1 MTTIGLK
8 NCFTCF
14 RRTENF
20 LCISEQDTVSGEN
33 VEAIF
38 SKHFWFTKD
47 DYKNRI
53 VCTSCWEKI
62 DEFHK
67 FYCEVEKFHAPDMI
81 VEVKLEPSDQS
92 PEDALFMLEQDSM
105 GKDYD
110 KSAVA
115 GEESQHAG
123 SQLFVEA
130 VYHSEEEKPLD
141 VEGTNP
147 KHKKSDKKSNNI
159 EVKRDESSD
168 DSDEDDDDDDGESDD
183 ADYKPI
189 GQTNQSDSE
198 SESNVP
204 LARRAIARR
213 TGKKRPSPKK
223 TERNDN
229 FTCHKCVEAR
239 TDKGETFKS
248 FYWLKQHF
256 KKVHDSPCY
265 IFCCNKKWPTTRSY
279 NLHTTYHSGTKKN
292 KTNSLRCLD
301 CKRWFKDQGSF
312 AHHMF
317 LVHTPEEAK
326 QFKCDRCLKAFA
338 DEEMLNSHVKWHD
351 EVEQRN
357 HHCPLCN
364 RYFMGAGNLD
374 NHNISHHSNIK
385 AKESSTAVQNTAAEN
400 EDDDDDDSNPESTER
415 ATDKTPVK
423 EGLEFPLRRKRGTP
437 EDIAVQEALIRQF
450 VSFNCTRCDFI
461 GDSFTT
467 LVSHCKK
474 AHKTASGAVICCER
488 RFGKR
493 LRLYEHCLR
502 HLNPDHFKCE
512 LCGKTFTDSYGLQ
525 HHNWWIHTPVSER
538 PFKCD
543 VCGDAFVKDYLLK
556 QHMERHMEKE
566 RKTHTCDQ
574 CGRTYTTGQQLKTH
588 MQTQHGAVSDWV
600 CDACAKG
607 FTHRALLEQHRL
619 THTEEG
625 LASLRKQCEKCN
637 RWLTNHRNYQ
647 RHKRRCFNN
656 RGPVKCEVCG
666 LVSVNETALRS
677 HNRLHHSNRPKYA
690 CSFCGKEFKKQLRC
704 KEHEAN
710 HTGDVL
716 YRCPFCP
723 RMCNSSSNMYTHK
736 KTAHPEQWAEAVA
749 AKYYKPPSTT

>member
-14 RRTENF
+14 RKTENF
-20 LCISEQDTVSGEN
+20 RCIAEQDTVSGEN

-38 SKHFWFTKD
+38 SKHFWFSKD

-53 VCTSCWEKI
+53 ICTSCWEKI

-67 FYCEVEKFHAPDMI
+67 FYCEVEKVHAPDMI
-81 VEVKLEPSDQS
+81 VEIKLEPGEDS
-92 PEDALFMLEQDSM
+92 PEDVMIDKNYE
-105 GKDYD
+105 
-110 KSAVA
+110 KSALNCHEAEDV
-115 GEESQHAG
+115 G

-130 VYHSEEEKPLD
+130 VYHSEEQKPLKTED
-141 VEGTNP
+141 P
-147 KHKKSDKKSNNI
+147 KTAHEKLDKKKVDPNDGEPS
-159 EVKRDESSD
+159 
-168 DSDEDDDDDDGESDD
+168 DDDDDESDD
-183 ADYKPI
+183 LDYKP
-189 GQTNQSDSE
+189 NAEANLSESE

-204 LARRAIARR
+204 LARRAVTRR
-213 TGKKRPSPKK
+213 KGIKRSLTKKI
-223 TERNDN
+223 ERNES
-229 FTCHKCVEAR
+229 FTCHKCIESR
-239 TDKGETFKS
+239 KDKGETFKS

-279 NLHTTYHSGTKKN
+279 NLHITYHSGNTKT
-292 KTNSLRCLD
+292 KTSSLRCLD

-326 QFKCDRCLKAFA
+326 QFKCVRCTKAFA
-338 DEEMLNSHVKWHD
+338 EEELLNSHIKWHD

-364 RYFMGAGNLD
+364 RYFMGAGNLQ
-374 NHNISHHSNIK
+374 NHNISHHSNLK
-385 AKESSTAVQNTAAEN
+385 ASEKEVAATKSN
-400 EDDDDDDSNPESTER
+400 MVADDNDDDDDEDSNPESLER
-415 ATDKTPVK
+415 VPGKTYGK
-423 EGLEFPLRRKRGTP
+423 EALEFPLRRKRGTP
-437 EDIAVQEALIRQF
+437 EEYAEQEALIRQF
-450 VSFNCTRCDFI
+450 VSFNCNRCDFI
-461 GDSFTT
+461 ADTFTMLT
-467 LVSHCKK
+467 SHCKK
-474 AHKTASGAVICCER
+474 EHKTASGAVICCER

-502 HLNPDHFKCE
+502 HLNPDYFKCDM
-512 LCGKTFTDSYGLQ
+512 CGKTFTDSYGLQ
-525 HHNWWIHTPVSER
+525 HHKWWIHTPVSER

-574 CGRTYTTGQQLKTH
+574 CGRTYTTGLQLKTH
-588 MQTQHGAVSDWV
+588 MQTQHGALSDWV
-600 CDACAKG
+600 CDVCAKG

-619 THTEEG
+619 THSEEG

-647 RHKRRCFNN
+647 RHKRRCFNTS
-656 RGPVKCEVCG
+656 GPVKCEVCG
-666 LVSVNETALRS
+666 LISVNETALRS
-677 HNRLHHSNRPKYA
+677 HVRLHHSNRPKYA
-690 CSFCGKEFKKQLRC
+690 CTFCGKEFKKQLRC

-749 AKYYKPPSTT
+749 AKYYKPPPSTT